1 MSPRFFK
8 TPGDFG
14 KWLAKHHVSASE
26 LWVGFY
32 KKGTGRKTI
41 TWPESVDQALCFGWI
56 DGLRKSI
63 DEESYMIRFTPR
75 RPNSVWSAVNLKNF
89 ANLKSKRL
97 IMPAGQ
103 AIFDVRKEKRTN
115 QYSFEQ
121 GTLNFRPEYEEKLKS
136 NKKAWAFYQSL
147 PPSAKK
153 QSIWY
158 VMSAK
163 QKVTQLRR
171 LDVLIDSSAHEL
183 RIPQLRRPDK
193 K

>member
-1 MSPRFFK
+1 MKPKFFK
-8 TPGDFG
+8 YPGDFG
-14 KWLAKHHVSASE
+14 KWLAKYHATADE

-32 KKGTGRKTI
+32 KKVTGLKSM

-56 DGLRKSI
+56 DGIRKSI
-63 DEESYMIRFTPR
+63 DDQSYMIRFTRR
-75 RPNSVWSAVNLKNF
+75 RPNSIWSAVNLKKF
-89 ANLKSKRL
+89 AMLKSQGL
-97 IMPAGQ
+97 IMPPGQ
-103 AIFDVRKEKRTN
+103 AIYDVRKEKHTN
-115 QYSFEQ
+115 RYSFEQ
-121 GTLNFRPEYEEKLKS
+121 GTLKLLPAYEKKLKS
-136 NKKAWAFYQSL
+136 NKKAWAYFQNL

-163 QKVTQLRR
+163 QRVTQLRR
-171 LDVLIDSSAHEL
+171 LDVLIYSSEKKL